1 MDIYRTISNCVQNHP
16 TAWNVL
22 HPPYILAQDRLKKWR
37 SHHQNKGRLIRS
49 AAEGNDRIKRAIL
62 LGEPCLIG
70 KIGST
75 ESQGLDCYLRRE
87 GSPTRY
93 PPILR
98 GSALHALRG
107 VPADGRLPRSIL
119 LGLSQCSRCC
129 RSAGGLG

>member
-22 HPPYILAQDRLKKWR
+22 HPPYILAQDRLRKWR

-87 GSPTRY
+87 GHWT
-93 PPILR
+93 
-98 GSALHALRG
+98 
-107 VPADGRLPRSIL
+107 
-119 LGLSQCSRCC
+119 
-129 RSAGGLG
+129 